1 MIELALKKQ
10 RPEFTLAVDTELAKG
25 LTHGIVGPSGSGKTT
40 LLRLIAGFER
50 VDGGLLRVGGALWD
64 DGGSTFLPPQK
75 RRCGMVGQDY
85 ALFPHLNVWQN
96 MTFAAPKDSALLS
109 ELTTLLKLES
119 LLKKRSGA
127 LSGGQKQR
135 VALARALAFQP
146 DILILDEALSAQ
158 DEALREDI
166 QQWLKEYQRQHQLTV
181 LLVSHNRDEVA
192 LLADTVLTL
201 NHGRVVEPVIA

>member
-1 MIELALKKQ
+1 MIELALTKQ
-10 RPEFTLAVDTELAKG
+10 RPEFTLTVTTDLAPG

-50 VDGGLLRVGGALWD
+50 VDGGHLSVAGQVWD
-64 DGGSTFLPPQK
+64 DGGAVFVPPQQ

-96 MTFAAPKDSALLS
+96 MTFAAPKDSPLLA
-109 ELTTLLKLES
+109 ELTALLKLET

-146 DILILDEALSAQ
+146 DVLILDEALSAQ

-166 QQWLKEYQRQHQLTV
+166 QQWLKNYQRQHQLTV

-201 NHGRVVEPVIA
+201 NHGQVVVPMNA

>member
-1 MIELALKKQ
+1 MIELALTKQ
-10 RPEFTLAVDTELAKG
+10 RPEFTLAVTMDLAPG

-50 VDGGLLRVGGALWD
+50 VDGGQVRVDGQLWD
-64 DGGSTFLPPQK
+64 DGGATFVPPQR

-96 MTFAAPKDSALLS
+96 MTFAAPKDSPLLP
-109 ELTTLLKLES
+109 ELTALLKLEA

-146 DILILDEALSAQ
+146 DVLILDEALSAQ

-166 QQWLKEYQRQHQLTV
+166 QQWLKQYQRQHQLTV

-192 LLADTVLTL
+192 RLADTVLTL
-201 NHGRVVEPVIA
+201 NHGQVVVPMYA

>member
-10 RPEFTLAVDTELAKG
+10 RPEFTLNVDTHLDLG

-50 VDGGLLRVGGALWD
+50 LDGGRLSVNGQLWD
-64 DGGSTFLPPQK
+64 DGGTLFVPPQK

-96 MTFAAPKDSALLS
+96 MTFAAPKDSPLLA
-109 ELTTLLKLES
+109 ELTELLKLDA
-119 LLKKRSGA
+119 LLKKRSA
-127 LSGGQKQR
+127 TLSGGQKQR

-166 QQWLKEYQRQHQLTV
+166 QSWLKAYQRQHHLTV

-201 NHGRVVEPVIA
+201 NHGQVVVPMNA

>member
-1 MIELALKKQ
+1 MMKLALSKQ
-10 RPEFTLAVDTELAKG
+10 RPEFTLKVTAHLEAG

-40 LLRLIAGFER
+40 LLRLMAGFER
-50 VDGGLLRVGGALWD
+50 IDGGSLIVNGQLWD
-64 DGGSTFLPPQK
+64 DGGTEFVPPQK

-96 MTFAAPKDSALLS
+96 MTFAAPKDSPLLP
-109 ELTTLLKLES
+109 ELIDLLQLAP
-119 LLKKRSGA
+119 LLKKRSA
-127 LSGGQKQR
+127 MLSGGQKQR

-166 QQWLKEYQRQHQLTV
+166 QTWLKAYQRQHDLTV

-192 LLADTVLTL
+192 RLADTVLTL
-201 NHGRVVEPVIA
+201 NHGQVVLPM

>member
-1 MIELALKKQ
+1 MIELALRKQ
-10 RPEFTLAVDTELAKG
+10 RPEFTLEVTTDLAAG

-50 VDGGLLRVGGALWD
+50 LDSGHLTVAGQLWD
-64 DGGSTFLPPQK
+64 DGGATFVPPQK

-96 MTFAAPKDSALLS
+96 MTFAAPKDSAVLA
-109 ELTTLLKLES
+109 ELVGVLKLEA
-119 LLKKRSGA
+119 LLKKRSAA

-135 VALARALAFQP
+135 VALARALAFEP
-146 DILILDEALSAQ
+146 DVLILDEALSAQ

-166 QQWLKEYQRQHQLTV
+166 QAWLKTYQRQHHLTV

-192 LLADTVLTL
+192 RLADTVLTL
-201 NHGRVVEPVIA
+201 NQGQIVGPEIV